1 MPPHQLKVPWF
12 AFNIID
18 RSGSPP
24 LARTTQEAPT
34 CAYPGCRN
42 EPQPGGKYCG
52 LADPAGGGAHTAL
65 TSFRRRQEL
74 AAHGAAAKPENRPG
88 DASWHP
94 RLRHRADE
102 QRRRQ
107 AQADAEEARSAVL
120 EADALLTAALAAQ
133 AAAER
138 AVVAGSAAQARAA
151 AAERAAEERVLMLR
165 RERDEAESRAR
176 AAESRARAA
185 EQTAAAAEQEA
196 TRARQAAESARKE
209 LDAAR
214 RARGPRLTS
223 EGSMLGELVE
233 GVSEAMDRL
242 INPDR

>member
-1 MPPHQLKVPWF
+1 
-12 AFNIID
+12 
-18 RSGSPP
+18 

-42 EPQPGGKYCG
+42 EPRPGGKYCG
-52 LADPAGGGAHTAL
+52 LPDPASGEAHTAL

-74 AAHGAAAKPENRPG
+74 AAQGAVAKSENRPG
-88 DASWHP
+88 DAFGHP
-94 RLRHRADE
+94 RRRRRADE

-107 AQADAEEARSAVL
+107 AEDDAEEARSAVL
-120 EADALLTAALAAQ
+120 EADALLTAAIAAQ

-138 AVVAGSAAQARAA
+138 AVVAERAAQARVAV
-151 AAERAAEERVLMLR
+151 AERAAEERVLMLR
-165 RERDEAESRAR
+165 RERDQAESRAR

-196 TRARQAAESARKE
+196 TRARQAAESARQE
-209 LDAAR
+209 LEAAR

-223 EGSMLGELVE
+223 EGSMLGDLVKD
-233 GVSEAMDRL
+233 VSEAMDWL
-242 INPDR
+242 IDPDS

>member
-1 MPPHQLKVPWF
+1 VPWF

-18 RSGSPP
+18 PSGSPP
-24 LARTTQEAPT
+24 LATTTQEAPT
-34 CAYPGCRN
+34 CAYPGCKN

-52 LADPAGGGAHTAL
+52 LPDPASRKAHTAL
-65 TSFRRRQEL
+65 TSFWRRQEL
-74 AAHGAAAKPENRPG
+74 AAQGAAANPENRPG

-94 RLRHRADE
+94 RRRRRADK
-102 QRRRQ
+102 QGRWQ
-107 AQADAEEARSAVL
+107 AEADAEEARSAVL
-120 EADALLTAALAAQ
+120 EADALLTAARAAQ

-151 AAERAAEERVLMLR
+151 AAERTAEERVLTLR

-176 AAESRARAA
+176 GAESRA
-185 EQTAAAAEQEA
+185 QAAEQEA
-196 TRARQAAESARKE
+196 TRARQAADSARQE

-214 RARGPRLTS
+214 RARGPRRTSERRTS